1 MKYKLKVSD
10 LVDSY
15 WKFLGIW
22 VLLRETN
29 VLEAFYHPL
38 CFPTAVSIGIRGEFR

>member
-15 WKFLGIW
+15 WKFSGIW

-29 VLEAFYHPL
+29 VLEAFYHP
-38 CFPTAVSIGIRGEFR
+38 FVSQDPFDIYI